1 MVHAS
6 GLKVARFISQYDI
19 NMPGGRRQ
27 DLRHLLRRAL
37 RPNFG
42 VDFLRNGSNVVG
54 NKGLESG
61 FLPLTATPD
70 VGVGNPFLGSGGSR
84 NIGLSLRVSF

>member
-1 MVHAS
+1 M
-6 GLKVARFISQYDI
+6 
-19 NMPGGRRQ
+19 
-27 DLRHLLRRAL
+27 
-37 RPNFG
+37 
-42 VDFLRNGSNVVG
+42 DFLRNGSNVVG